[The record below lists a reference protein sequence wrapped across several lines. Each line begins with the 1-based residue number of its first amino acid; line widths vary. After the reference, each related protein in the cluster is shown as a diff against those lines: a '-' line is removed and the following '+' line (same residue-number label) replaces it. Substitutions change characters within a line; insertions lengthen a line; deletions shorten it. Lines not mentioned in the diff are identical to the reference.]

1 MARID
6 DSKKLFFITSP
17 RTPFKMIPEIEL
29 LINNL
34 SGKPWDKRSQ
44 NDFANLLADS
54 LSFKGNASNDKGFSA
69 RDRITRGPKALGFVD
84 LKPYIELTEAG
95 KLFLYSRRPNEIFT
109 RQILKFQLPSP
120 FHTDKANN
128 YYVKPYLEILRLTY
142 DLEYL
147 SKDEIKMFGLLIN
160 DYRKYDDILNAI
172 KSFRV
177 ESKKINR
184 NETSYKIY
192 KEDTFTSI
200 VEKVYEEEIE
210 SIISRDKQNKFIKTK
225 KQTMGDYADACFR
238 YIRATELVTT
248 NKQGNYIMVAKNK
261 AKEVEYIL
269 NTIDRKPGKFINESE
284 YKKYLYNPLIPTLAI
299 DNREE
304 ITEIL
309 VDFGEDINAL
319 NKKTILELQDLKHEL
334 TLKKTEENILQTISK
349 IKTFEEFDDILQ
361 IYKDIKAKKVF
372 DQPLMLEWNT
382 WRAFTMLND
391 GNIIGNFKVDIEGMP
406 LSTASGNLPD
416 IKCEY
421 SNFNL
426 IVEVTMSSGQKQYE
440 MEGEPVA
447 RHLGD
452 IKAENLE
459 KEAYCIF
466 IAPKPSEATIA
477 HFYSLNQIKI
487 KRYCGKSKIIPMSID
502 MFVDML
508 KCAMKNKSKIS
519 SVALKSY
526 LDRLCK
532 AIDDVQDEE
541 EWYKL
546 IQDTSKSWIY

>member
-34 SGKPWDKRSQ
+34 SGEVWDKSSQ
-44 NDFANLLADS
+44 NSFANLLAGS
-54 LSFKGNASNDKGFSA
+54 SNFKGDASNDKGFSA

-84 LKPYIELTEAG
+84 LKPHIELTEAG
-95 KLFLYSRRPNEIFT
+95 KLFLYSSRPNEIFT

-128 YYVKPYLEILRLTY
+128 YYVKPYLEILRLIY

-160 DYRKYDDILNAI
+160 DYRKYDDILKAI

-177 ESKKINR
+177 NSKKINR

-200 VEKVYEEEIE
+200 VETVYAEEIDA
-210 SIISRDKQNKFIKTK
+210 ISSKDKQDKFIKTK

-248 NKQGNYIMVAKNK
+248 NKQGNYLIITQNK
-261 AKEVEYIL
+261 VKEVEYIL
-269 NTIDRKPGKFINESE
+269 NTIDRRPGKFTSEEE
-284 YKKYLYNPLIPTLAI
+284 YKTYLYNPLVPTLAI
-299 DNREE
+299 DNRVEL
-304 ITEIL
+304 TKIL
-309 VDFGEDINAL
+309 ADFGEDIDTL
-319 NKKTILELQDLKHEL
+319 NDKTILELQDLKYEL
-334 TLKKTEENILQTISK
+334 TLKKTQENIQANIAK
-349 IKTFEEFDDILQ
+349 IKTFEHFDDIVEMYQ
-361 IYKDIKAKKVF
+361 DIKSKKVF

-391 GNIIGNFKVDIEGMP
+391 GNIVGNFKVDIEGMP
-406 LSTASGNLPD
+406 LSTAGGNLPD
-416 IKCEY
+416 IQCEY
-421 SNFNL
+421 AEFNL
-426 IVEVTMSSGQKQYE
+426 IVEVTMSTGQKQYE
-440 MEGEPVA
+440 MEGEPIA

-452 IKAENLE
+452 IKSKNPE
-459 KEAYCIF
+459 KDAYCLF

-477 HFYSLNQIKI
+477 HFYSLNQINV
-487 KRYCGKSKIIPMSID
+487 KRYGGKSKIVPMSID

-508 KCAMKNKSKIS
+508 KCAMENKSKLS
-519 SVALKSY
+519 SLSIKSY
-526 LDRLCK
+526 LDNLFK
-532 AIDDVQDEE
+532 AIDDVEDEE

-546 IQDTSKSWIY
+546 IKTTSKNWMA

>member
-29 LINNL
+29 LVNNL
-34 SGKPWDKRSQ
+34 SGKTWDKNSQ
-44 NDFANLLADS
+44 NNFANLLAGS
-54 LSFKGNASNDKGFSA
+54 SNFKGDASNDKGFSA

-95 KLFLYSRRPNEIFT
+95 KLFLYSSRPNEIFT

-128 YYVKPYLEILRLTY
+128 YYVKPYLEILRLIY
-142 DLEYL
+142 DLGNL
-147 SKDEIKMFGLLIN
+147 SKDEIKMFGLLLN
-160 DYRKYDDILNAI
+160 DYRKYDSILNSI

-192 KEDTFTSI
+192 KEDVFTSI
-200 VEKVYEEEIE
+200 VENVYAEEIE
-210 SIISRDKQNKFIKTK
+210 AISSKDKQDKFIKTK

-248 NKQGNYIMVAKNK
+248 NKQGNYLVITQSKV
-261 AKEVEYIL
+261 KEVEYIL
-269 NTIDRKPGKFINESE
+269 NTIDRKPGKFTNENE

-299 DNREE
+299 DNRDEL
-304 ITEIL
+304 TEIL
-309 VDFGEDINAL
+309 VDFGQDINVL
-319 NKKTILELQDLKHEL
+319 NNKNILELQDLKYEL
-334 TLKKTEENILQTISK
+334 SLKKTEENVQENISK
-349 IKTFEEFDDILQ
+349 IKAFEQFDDILDM
-361 IYKDIKAKKVF
+361 YKDIKSKKVF

-406 LSTASGNLPD
+406 LSTAGGNLPD
-416 IKCEY
+416 IQCEY
-421 SNFNL
+421 SDFNL
-426 IVEVTMSSGQKQYE
+426 IVEVTMSTGQKQYE

-452 IKAENLE
+452 IKARNPE
-459 KEAYCIF
+459 KDAYCIF
-466 IAPKPSEATIA
+466 IAPKPSDATIA
-477 HFYSLNQIKI
+477 HFYTLNQLNV
-487 KRYCGKSKIIPMSID
+487 KRYGGKSKIIPMSVD
-502 MFVDML
+502 MLIEML
-508 KCAMKNKSKIS
+508 KCANENKSKMS
-519 SVALKSY
+519 SLSLKSY
-526 LDRLCK
+526 LDKLCK
-532 AIDDVQDEE
+532 AIDDVEDED

-546 IQDTSKSWIY
+546 IQATSKNWIA

>member
-29 LINNL
+29 LVNNL
-34 SGKPWDKRSQ
+34 SGEVWDKSSQ
-44 NDFANLLADS
+44 NSFANLLAGS
-54 LSFKGNASNDKGFSA
+54 SNFKGDASNDKGFSA
-69 RDRITRGPKALGFVD
+69 RDRITRAPKALGFVD
-84 LKPYIELTEAG
+84 LKPHIKLTEAG
-95 KLFLYSRRPNEIFT
+95 KLFLYSSRPNEIFT

-128 YYVKPYLEILRLTY
+128 YYVKPYLEILRLIY

-160 DYRKYDDILNAI
+160 DYRKYDDILKAI

-177 ESKKINR
+177 NSKKINR

-200 VEKVYEEEIE
+200 VETVYTEEIDA
-210 SIISRDKQNKFIKTK
+210 ISSKDKQDKFIKTK

-248 NKQGNYIMVAKNK
+248 NKQGNYLIMTQNK
-261 AKEVEYIL
+261 LKEVEYIL
-269 NTIDRKPGKFINESE
+269 NTIDRRPGKFTSEEE
-284 YKKYLYNPLIPTLAI
+284 YKTYLYNPLVPTLAI
-299 DNREE
+299 DNRVEL
-304 ITEIL
+304 TKIL
-309 VDFGEDINAL
+309 ADFGEDIDTL
-319 NKKTILELQDLKHEL
+319 NDKTILELQDLKYEL
-334 TLKKTEENILQTISK
+334 TLKKTQENIQANIVK
-349 IKTFEEFDDILQ
+349 IKTFEHFDDIVEMYQ
-361 IYKDIKAKKVF
+361 DIKSKKVF

-391 GNIIGNFKVDIEGMP
+391 GNIVGNFKVDIEGMP
-406 LSTASGNLPD
+406 LSTAGGNLPD
-416 IKCEY
+416 IQCEY
-421 SNFNL
+421 AEFNL
-426 IVEVTMSSGQKQYE
+426 IVEVTMSTGQKQYE

-452 IKAENLE
+452 IKFKSPE
-459 KEAYCIF
+459 KDAYCLF

-477 HFYSLNQIKI
+477 HFYSLNQINV
-487 KRYCGKSKIIPMSID
+487 KRYGGKSKIVPMSID

-508 KCAMKNKSKIS
+508 KCAMENKYKLS
-519 SVALKSY
+519 SLSIRSY
-526 LDRLCK
+526 LDNLFK
-532 AIDDVQDEE
+532 AIDDVEDEE

-546 IQDTSKSWIY
+546 IKTTSKNWMA

>member
-29 LINNL
+29 LVNNL
-34 SGKPWDKRSQ
+34 SGTKWDKNSQ
-44 NDFANLLADS
+44 NSFANLLAGS
-54 LSFKGNASNDKGFSA
+54 SNFKGDASNDKGFSA

-95 KLFLYSRRPNEIFT
+95 KLFLYSSRPNEIFT

-128 YYVKPYLEILRLTY
+128 YYVKPYLEILRLIY
-142 DLEYL
+142 DLGNL
-147 SKDEIKMFGLLIN
+147 SKDEIKMFGLLLN
-160 DYRKYDDILNAI
+160 DYRKYDNILNSI
-172 KSFRV
+172 KSFRG

-192 KEDTFTSI
+192 KEKVFTCI
-200 VEKVYEEEIE
+200 VENVYAEEIE
-210 SIISRDKQNKFIKTK
+210 AISSKDKQDKFIKTK

-248 NKQGNYIMVAKNK
+248 NKQGNYLVITKNK
-261 AKEVEYIL
+261 VKEVEYIL
-269 NTIDRKPGKFINESE
+269 NTIDRKPGKFTNESE

-299 DNREE
+299 DNRDEL
-304 ITEIL
+304 TEIL
-309 VDFGEDINAL
+309 VDFGQDINVL
-319 NKKTILELQDLKHEL
+319 NSKNILELQDLKYEL
-334 TLKKTEENILQTISK
+334 SLKKTEENVQENISK
-349 IKTFEEFDDILQ
+349 IKAFEQFDDILDM
-361 IYKDIKAKKVF
+361 YKDIKSKKVF

-406 LSTASGNLPD
+406 LSTAGGNLPD
-416 IKCEY
+416 IQCEY
-421 SNFNL
+421 SDFNL
-426 IVEVTMSSGQKQYE
+426 IVEVTMSAGQKQYE

-452 IKAENLE
+452 IKINNPE
-459 KEAYCIF
+459 KDAYCIF
-466 IAPKPSEATIA
+466 IAPKPSDATIA
-477 HFYSLNQIKI
+477 HFYTLNQLNV
-487 KRYCGKSKIIPMSID
+487 KRYGGKSKIIPMSVD
-502 MFVDML
+502 MIIEML
-508 KCAMKNKSKIS
+508 KCANENKSKIS
-519 SVALKSY
+519 SLSLKSY
-526 LDRLCK
+526 LDKLCK
-532 AIDDVQDEE
+532 AINEVEDED
-541 EWYKL
+541 EWYRL
-546 IQDTSKSWIY
+546 IQTTSKNWI